1 MSREKALRKR
11 EASFEWGQTPA
22 HLLCS
27 VRRDRPRPEG
37 AAPAQFYCPACA
49 ADLSSARLVE
59 EVWCA
64 WFWLR
69 SACGKGR
76 DMPLSLFVLLLIAAA
91 AALALRFFIPFLL
104 GESTLPAL
112 WKMWSHGEGSEV
124 VANEG
129 RGRVAHTNGD
139 GC

>member
-1 MSREKALRKR
+1 
-11 EASFEWGQTPA
+11 
-22 HLLCS
+22 
-27 VRRDRPRPEG
+27 
-37 AAPAQFYCPACA
+37 
-49 ADLSSARLVE
+49 
-59 EVWCA
+59 
-64 WFWLR
+64 
-69 SACGKGR
+69 
-76 DMPLSLFVLLLIAAA
+76 MPLSLFVLLLFAAA

-112 WKMWSHGEGSEV
+112 WKMWSHGEGYEV